1 MFCRKCGEPLD
12 ENAKFCA
19 KCGSATSEE
28 VTEQVKPAKEEKK
41 VDNSVIKYTLK
52 PTFNYGYKI
61 CSILGTTL
69 LFVLLIGLYF
79 LEEIELAWAY
89 STLTGE
95 LKIVPVIIIV
105 AIIIYICI
113 KLIFDKKQYERL
125 EYNFYHNKLEYI
137 DGFINKEQKELKYK
151 NIREVTMS
159 QNIIER
165 IFKIGTIKIF
175 TNASSGVYG
184 GSNHRNMNAKNG
196 IVVHCVTDVKEK
208 YQKVKQIIDEGT
220 EE

>member
-1 MFCRKCGEPLD
+1 MFCRKCGEQLE

-19 KCGSATSEE
+19 KCGSSTTVDEQGTTE
-28 VTEQVKPAKEEKK
+28 VNKEERKI
-41 VDNSVIKYTLK
+41 DNNVIKYTLK

-61 CSILGTTL
+61 CSIIGTTL

-95 LKIVPVIIIV
+95 LKIVPVIIIA
-105 AIIIYICI
+105 AIIIYVYI
-113 KLIFDKKQYERL
+113 KLIFDKKQYEKL

-159 QNIIER
+159 QNILER
-165 IFKIGTIKIF
+165 IFRIGTIKIF

-184 GSNHRNMNAKNG
+184 GSSHRNMNAKNG
-196 IVVHCVTDVKEK
+196 IIVHCVTDVKEK
-208 YQKVKQIIDEGT
+208 YQQVKQIIDEGT